1 MMIGT
6 TSILIFLLI
15 FVRSIGILFSAP
27 IFGNLQVP
35 TIVKIGLALYL
46 SVIINASETHSMLVA
61 SGITINDM
69 TFFVLLIQEALVGVA
84 LGLIAS
90 FVFYAVQFAGA
101 LLDIQIGFSMVSLVN
116 PGFSTPSTPL
126 ANLVYILFSL
136 FFIGVH
142 GAANVILALLQSYRY
157 VPIGV
162 AHFGGPVADVFL
174 HATITLFSIGVEIAA
189 PVMLAIFLTN
199 IALAVASRAVPQMNV
214 FFVGLP
220 ITLFIGLALVGV
232 LMPAL
237 VDLMRE
243 LVDIMDQQINSLL
256 LALGSGSA

>member
-1 MMIGT
+1 M
-6 TSILIFLLI
+6 
-15 FVRSIGILFSAP
+15 
-27 IFGNLQVP
+27 
-35 TIVKIGLALYL
+35 
-46 SVIINASETHSMLVA
+46 
-61 SGITINDM
+61 
-69 TFFVLLIQEALVGVA
+69 
-84 LGLIAS
+84 
-90 FVFYAVQFAGA
+90 
-101 LLDIQIGFSMVSLVN
+101 
-116 PGFSTPSTPL
+116 
-126 ANLVYILFSL
+126 
-136 FFIGVH
+136 
-142 GAANVILALLQSYRY
+142 ILALLQSYRY

-162 AHFGGPVADVFL
+162 AHFGGSVADVFL